1 MSVQQ
6 PKIVFLDAATYGDV
20 SLKRFTDTWDC
31 TVHQVTNPDETAQRL
46 SGYSIAVTNK
56 VAIDKAIFNSPEALG
71 LQLITVAAT
80 GTDIIDRAEASR
92 HGVKVCNVP
101 GYATQ
106 SVAQFTMA
114 LILELSTRAASYSD
128 AVKNGQWENSPVFS
142 LLTYPGL
149 ELSGKKL
156 GIIGY
161 GSIGRA
167 VAQMARAFGMEVL
180 IAARS
185 SETEAVIDQRIP
197 LDELLRQADIVSLHC
212 PLTAETRNL
221 INQKSLS
228 VMKPSAFLVNAARGA
243 LVDETALIEAL
254 RNKRIA
260 GAALDVISKEPPPAN
275 YPIIVAAR
283 ELDNLIVTP
292 HTAWSA
298 REARERL
305 LKEVEENIVAFLHGR
320 DRNRVA

>member
-31 TVHQVTNPDETAQRL
+31 TVHHVTNPDETAQRL

-80 GTDIIDRAEASR
+80 GTDIIDRVEASR
-92 HGVKVCNVP
+92 HGVKVSNVP

-142 LLTYPGL
+142 LLTYPSL

-180 IAARS
+180 VAARP
-185 SETEAVIDQRIP
+185 TDTRAGIDQRIP

-212 PLTAETRNL
+212 PLTVETRNL

-228 VMKPSAFLVNAARGA
+228 VMKPSAFLVNTARGA
-243 LVDETALIEAL
+243 LIDEVALIEAL

-260 GAALDVISKEPPPAN
+260 GAALDVISKEPPAAN
-275 YPIIVAAR
+275 HPIIVAAK